1 MQTYVM
7 LTRLDPQAMQ
17 SPASVEKLERSAADH
32 IKQQC
37 PDVEWLSSYALL
49 GPFDY
54 LDIFRADDIKSALK
68 VSALIRSFGRSQS
81 EIWGATE
88 WENFKNLVHSLPQQ

>member
-17 SPASVEKLERSAADH
+17 SPSSVENLERNAVDH

-54 LDIFRADDIKSALK
+54 LDIFRAQDINSALK

-88 WENFKNLVHSLPQQ
+88 WENFKNLVHSLPRR